1 MLAAE
6 RQAMIVE
13 LIKEN
18 GSVQVDEL
26 AKELNVSSMT
36 IRRDLMK
43 LESGNMIERCH
54 GGAVAKQEVAYE
66 TKQTSNKNSKEAI
79 ATCEIAKLIRDIPDI
94 IIVTN
99 DLEIAQVLK
108 NSDAKVYIC
117 GGMVQKETGSLFGRY
132 ATEMLKDFRFDVG
145 FFGAASINEEFQVTT
160 PTHDKMWLK
169 RQVPKQCARSYLAV
183 DQSKFGKQS
192 MTWINQLEDYTGVVT
207 DREFLPEEVEV
218 LKARRVR
225 IIVV

>member
-1 MLAAE
+1 M
-6 RQAMIVE
+6 
-13 LIKEN
+13 
-18 GSVQVDEL
+18 
-26 AKELNVSSMT
+26 
-36 IRRDLMK
+36 
-43 LESGNMIERCH
+43 
-54 GGAVAKQEVAYE
+54 
-66 TKQTSNKNSKEAI
+66 
-79 ATCEIAKLIRDIPDI
+79 
-94 IIVTN
+94 TN

-108 NSDAKVYIC
+108 KSDAKVYIC

-160 PTHDKMWLK
+160 PTHEKMWLK

>member
-13 LIKEN
+13 LIKE
-18 GSVQVDEL
+18 
-26 AKELNVSSMT
+26 
-36 IRRDLMK
+36 K

-54 GGAVAKQEVAYE
+54 GGAVAKQEIAYE

-79 ATCEIAKLIRDIPDI
+79 ARKCVEFVHPQDSVFLDAGTTTCEIAKLIRDIPDI

-160 PTHDKMWLK
+160 PTHEKMWLK

>member
-1 MLAAE
+1 MMRKYTYVAVWYRKRREVCLADM
-6 RQAMIVE
+6 R
-13 LIKEN
+13 
-18 GSVQVDEL
+18 
-26 AKELNVSSMT
+26 
-36 IRRDLMK
+36 
-43 LESGNMIERCH
+43 
-54 GGAVAKQEVAYE
+54 
-66 TKQTSNKNSKEAI
+66 
-79 ATCEIAKLIRDIPDI
+79 
-94 IIVTN
+94 
-99 DLEIAQVLK
+99 
-108 NSDAKVYIC
+108 
-117 GGMVQKETGSLFGRY
+117 
-132 ATEMLKDFRFDVG
+132 LKDFRFDVG

-160 PTHDKMWLK
+160 PTHEKMWLK